1 MSTFCALVNIQKYGL
16 LSQLV
21 TISAGATVRT
31 RTVLTDLLAATPIT
45 RALVDVLVCS
55 IAEYFDELCRKSKAD
70 R

>member
-1 MSTFCALVNIQKYGL
+1 MSTFCALVNVQTYGL

-45 RALVDVLVCS
+45 RALVDVFTAFGS
-55 IAEYFDELCRKSKAD
+55 AIFTIYIRAK
-70 R
+70 